1 MHYYKEVKKSNP
13 IWGKILRFLT
23 SVYLHWKIDI
33 HVSKNDTKSLNPP
46 YLVLANHVTY
56 WDPFLVNMFVGEP
69 ICYIAEAVYFRNP
82 LFRLILNSVGS
93 IPKKRYMKQ
102 YLPIKRLL
110 RAKDYGRILG
120 IFPEGERKWDGTTD
134 FKTLCATAKLIKKLD
149 VPVVTVKIRGGYM
162 AYPRWAKVSR
172 KGRVD
177 LSYTLCLTKE
187 ECRALSLEQI
197 EDKIRKYLVHDE
209 VDYQRKE
216 YSKYIGK
223 DLAENLEH
231 LLFACPNCQYL
242 NTLVSHGNQLS
253 CQQCHYSVIYNQY
266 GFLEGLQKKLY
277 FDNLRDWN
285 RWQNLF
291 LREFITEK
299 YNIKNQDCEDIL
311 RDNEVGIL
319 VGSLNQ
325 PFSYIGEGNLCLNRK
340 ELYFEFSDGEKY
352 RFQLGKITGL
362 SVQFQA
368 VLEFN
373 YNDEKMYRYKFKNPH
388 LSAYKWV
395 QSIDITQEKIDK
407 AKTEQIHS

>member
-1 MHYYKEVKKSNP
+1 MYYYKEVKKIKP
-13 IWGKILRFLT
+13 PWGKILRFLT

-33 HVSKNDTKSLNPP
+33 HVSKNDTNSLNPS

-56 WDPFLVNMFVGEP
+56 WDPFLVNMFVEEP

-110 RAKDYGRILG
+110 RAKDNGRILG

-149 VPVVTVKIRGGYM
+149 VPVVTVKIRGGYL

-177 LSYTLCLTKE
+177 LSYTLCLTKD

-197 EDKIRKYLVHDE
+197 EDKIKQYLAHDE

-231 LLFACPNCQYL
+231 LLFTCPNCQSL
-242 NTLVSHGNQLS
+242 NTLISHGNQLS

-299 YNIKNQDCEDIL
+299 YNIKNQDCKDIL
-311 RDNEVGIL
+311 RDNEVEMF
-319 VGSLNQ
+319 VGSLSQ
-325 PFSYIGEGNLCLNRK
+325 PFAYMGEGNLCLNQK
-340 ELYFEFSDGEKY
+340 ELYFEFPDGEKC

-373 YNDEKMYRYKFKNPH
+373 YHDKKMYRCKFKNPH

-395 QSIDITQEKIDK
+395 QSIGITREKID
-407 AKTEQIHS
+407 